1 MQVVVVVVEPMSIPL
16 GQMVEAVV
24 MEGRVLEGRVLQQLM
39 VADITLHRGTGV
51 LVAVVV
57 VKPPDRMADMVAKE
71 S

>member
-24 MEGRVLEGRVLQQLM
+24 MEGRVLEGRVLHILRL
-39 VADITLHRGTGV
+39 ADMTLLRTGV